1 MFRLIIIKTKQ
12 QIFEVIYL
20 RNLAMK
26 SKKITF
32 EILKKKFISKVIPLK
47 WRLKSSPESR
57 KPTKEEN
64 RSVNHYQIKPD
75 TANDKF
81 VQLLYSCFI

>member
-1 MFRLIIIKTKQ
+1 MKTNELKSKVYLHKINT
-12 QIFEVIYL
+12 IF
-20 RNLAMK
+20 RNLQ
-26 SKKITF
+26 KKEQMLVKCFIK
-32 EILKKKFISKVIPLK
+32 ENQKKFISKVIPLK

-75 TANDKF
+75 IAK
-81 VQLLYSCFI
+81 